1 MGYFTNVTQQN
12 IWVAQVLTFIN
23 SQAGS
28 DHTFLIG
35 NFQKSPHLRPQ
46 ARAPHTATLNFV
58 RSLREHI
65 APPRELQLTL
75 ASPPHASACQSLNL
89 ACITHRIAQSQTC
102 SDLHNT
108 VLLSPPPP
116 TSIFDFLLHPTSGDT
131 IPLDR
136 PQI

>member
-46 ARAPHTATLNFV
+46 ARAPHTATLNFL

-75 ASPPHASACQSLNL
+75 ASPPHAPACQSLNL
-89 ACITHRIAQSQTC
+89 ACITHR
-102 SDLHNT
+102 LHNPKPAQT
-108 VLLSPPPP
+108 YTILSSCPHRPRLRYL
-116 TSIFDFLLHPTSGDT
+116 TFYSI
-131 IPLDR
+131 R
-136 PQI
+136 PQVTQSL